1 MGKPAVAT
9 AHAGNMEFMTT
20 ANSCLVDYRMIAVE
34 PSEYPHAGGQQ
45 WADPDPRH
53 AAHHFRMLH
62 KDRTLG
68 SCLGNQ
74 VARDM
79 ARDFS
84 VEACMNVLAQRLR
97 LIDIGLA
104 YSAVGEQRIF
114 FAVYGGAT
122 NWIEE

>member
-1 MGKPAVAT
+1 
-9 AHAGNMEFMTT
+9 
-20 ANSCLVDYRMIAVE
+20 
-34 PSEYPHAGGQQ
+34 
-45 WADPDPRH
+45 
-53 AAHHFRMLH
+53 
-62 KDRTLG
+62 
-68 SCLGNQ
+68 
-74 VARDM
+74 M